1 MLTVTFFFGQFV
13 LFRAQNQGK
22 ITPSSTPPENHLIFH
37 PNSLIPCWFTTNH
50 PLVYPSYDAAAV
62 ILNCRIFRAF
72 AGCRVTNW

>member
-13 LFRAQNQGK
+13 LFRAQSHRK
-22 ITPSSTPPENHLIFH
+22 ITPPQRLPKNRLVFQL
-37 PNSLIPCWFTTNH
+37 NSLIPCLFATNH
-50 PLVYPSYDAAAV
+50 PLVYPSYDATAV